1 MATKPNQS
9 HLLIYTA
16 PPRLAEWMA
25 LAAILILAAILRLG
39 APGVVEFKTDEAN
52 LSERALDL
60 VRGRDLPLL
69 GIDSSVG
76 VPNSPVSIYIL
87 AIPFTISSNPLV
99 ATQFIGLLNV
109 IAVGLLY
116 AVARR
121 YYGSL
126 AAIVSALLFA
136 ISPWAVIYS
145 RKIWAQDMLP
155 VFILLTLGT
164 GLLGFIEGKR
174 WAQLLH
180 LPLLAV
186 TGQIHYGSFVLLPI
200 TAYLLWIGRRRLSR
214 AFMLSIPLTVLVVLP
229 YIVGAS
235 RASLLSADTAS
246 KVIRSGGTTTGAIM
260 FSDI

>member
-1 MATKPNQS
+1 MVTNPNQS
-9 HLLIYTA
+9 HLTPYSA
-16 PPRLAEWMA
+16 PPRLAEWIA

-87 AIPFTISSNPLV
+87 AIPFAISSNPLV

-116 AVARR
+116 GLARR
-121 YYGSL
+121 YYGPL
-126 AAIVSALLFA
+126 TAIVAGLLFA

-174 WAQLLH
+174 WVQLLH
-180 LPLLAV
+180 LPLLAI
-186 TGQIHYGSFVLLPI
+186 TGQIHYGTFVLLPI
-200 TAYLLWIGRRRLSR
+200 SLYLI
-214 AFMLSIPLTVLVVLP
+214 
-229 YIVGAS
+229 YVG
-235 RASLLSADTAS
+235 
-246 KVIRSGGTTTGAIM
+246 
-260 FSDI
+260 